1 MSQMD
6 RVEGP
11 AHDANAFFSHR
22 ASSFEYSYYK
32 RFSANNKEENAKG
45 GRIVQS
51 YLRKARFS
59 TWIDNAGLRLL
70 IMLLGLGWFV
80 YLWGLSVPALLA
92 GLALGALGQMG
103 LSCYRRHTVGRRE
116 KALRSRLGAEMFL
129 EEILLAPAK
138 QAHFQTALLLG
149 ERYSLTMER
158 VTADGM
164 LCRSGEEQLLVSCI
178 PLPENAE
185 AGQGQIIAVQRAC
198 KAHGAIRGVA
208 CVTGRCSAK
217 VEAMAAEGT
226 IPVRIIR
233 RETLLELAGQVSPAT
248 DEQLVELG
256 KRKKRPAPMGI
267 RRMILRRDKA
277 KTYLIYGTGLMLMYV
292 VTGLRYYPVPGAV
305 CLLLAVLSK
314 TWKGG
319 EERL

>member
-1 MSQMD
+1 M
-6 RVEGP
+6 
-11 AHDANAFFSHR
+11 
-22 ASSFEYSYYK
+22 
-32 RFSANNKEENAKG
+32 
-45 GRIVQS
+45 QS
-51 YLRKARFS
+51 YLRKARLS
-59 TWIDNAGLRLL
+59 TLVDNMGLRTL

-80 YLWGLSVPALLA
+80 YLWGLGMPSLLA
-92 GLALGALGQMG
+92 GVALGVMGQLALN
-103 LSCYRRHTVGRRE
+103 CYRRRTVDRRE

-129 EEILLAPAK
+129 EEVLLAPGK

-149 ERYSLTMER
+149 EKYPLTMER

-164 LCRSGEEQLLVSCI
+164 LCHSGEEKLLVSCI
-178 PLPENAE
+178 ALPETAE
-185 AGQGQIIAVQRAC
+185 VGQGNIIAVQRAC
-198 KAHGAIRGVA
+198 KAHGAERGVA

-217 VEAMAAEGT
+217 VEAWAAEGT

-256 KRKKRPAPMGI
+256 KRKKRPAPTGI
-267 RRMILRRDKA
+267 RQMILRRDKA

-292 VTGLRYYPVPGAV
+292 VTGLRYYPIPGAV
-305 CLLLAVLSK
+305 CLLLAVLSQI
-314 TWKGG
+314 WRGG